1 MPETKTAQDVLT
13 FWFAEE
19 NKPRWFKST
28 DTFDRIITER
38 FRDTYRAAVENQ
50 LAFWEQT
57 PRGCLALVV
66 ILDQFPLNMF
76 RGKPECY
83 STEASARRL
92 AGLAIE
98 NGFDSQLN
106 DEEKAFLYMPYM
118 HSEDLADQDRSVA
131 LFTGAGLTKYLR
143 WAEHHRDIVRRF
155 GRFPH
160 RNAIIGRASTTEE
173 LDYLTSPEAF
183 LG

>member
-13 FWFAEE
+13 FWFAEQ
-19 NKPRWFKST
+19 NKPRWFKSST
-28 DTFDRIITER
+28 AFDCEVAQR
-38 FRDTYRAAVENQ
+38 FLDTYRAAADGR
-50 LAFWEQT
+50 LDAWTQT

-66 ILDQFPLNMF
+66 VLDQLPLNMF
-76 RGKPECY
+76 RQQPQCFA
-83 STEASARRL
+83 TEASARRL

-131 LFTGAGLTKYLR
+131 LFTGAGLTKHLR